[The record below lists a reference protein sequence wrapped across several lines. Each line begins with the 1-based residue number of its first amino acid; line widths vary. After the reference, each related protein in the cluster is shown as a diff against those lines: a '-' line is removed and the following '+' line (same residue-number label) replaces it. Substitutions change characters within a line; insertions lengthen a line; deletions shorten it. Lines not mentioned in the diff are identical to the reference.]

1 MERPGLLRAPWAWPL
16 LLGLLAVL
24 LWGAATAS
32 RDSWPGFVG
41 DETTYLAQAGS
52 LAFDGDLR
60 WEKRDYDRFF
70 AHWGRPPEGV
80 VLQSGDGGRTISFS
94 KPPFYAL
101 YLAPFV
107 RLSPRHGPFVANA
120 LLLALAAVVAARALG
135 KVFGA
140 KAPWWV
146 AVWVFGSVAFG
157 STFWAHPDLFLM
169 SLVALALALTV
180 GRVDTG
186 EREIGRRLAPA
197 GAGGRAATLAW
208 LAAGVLLGLV
218 AASRPVYAVLL
229 LPAALAAPSR
239 GRRAALV
246 PLLGGAALVAV
257 FALGA
262 QQATTGSWTSY
273 GAERRGFYAR
283 TGFPGVDFPA
293 TEWTANLERFGMSSW
308 TGSGEVSTGL
318 DFLPALV
325 TWNSWYQ
332 LVGRHVGLLP
342 YFLPLLLGFVGR
354 PRGAA
359 RWALLLAVAAALGG
373 LLLVRP
379 FNFWGGGAALANR
392 YFLPLYP
399 AFWFLATRRRSA
411 WWPLGAV
418 LLAAPF
424 LLPLWTA
431 PRAYLRGD
439 DGGYRFVGAAAR
451 KLLPYET
458 TQNQLKPSG
467 HEDFVHQGLWVK
479 PLDPPLGPSADGT
492 ALQLQPGRDAAVLLG
507 SEAPL
512 SAVEVLPRG
521 LGRGSLWV
529 GGLEVPAAAG
539 DGGRRRL
546 NVPLGRPRATH
557 PMWWTT
563 EPFYLYEV
571 QLRLDGVTAPVTFS
585 LRPVGAGGG

>member
-229 LPAALAAPSR
+229 LPAAPRWSRCSPSARSRRRPAAGPATAPS
-239 GRRAALV
+239 
-246 PLLGGAALVAV
+246 
-257 FALGA
+257 
-262 QQATTGSWTSY
+262 
-273 GAERRGFYAR
+273 
-283 TGFPGVDFPA
+283 
-293 TEWTANLERFGMSSW
+293 
-308 TGSGEVSTGL
+308 
-318 DFLPALV
+318 
-325 TWNSWYQ
+325 
-332 LVGRHVGLLP
+332 
-342 YFLPLLLGFVGR
+342 
-354 PRGAA
+354 
-359 RWALLLAVAAALGG
+359 AAASTPARGSRASTS
-373 LLLVRP
+373 RP
-379 FNFWGGGAALANR
+379 
-392 YFLPLYP
+392 
-399 AFWFLATRRRSA
+399 
-411 WWPLGAV
+411 
-418 LLAAPF
+418 
-424 LLPLWTA
+424 
-431 PRAYLRGD
+431 
-439 DGGYRFVGAAAR
+439 
-451 KLLPYET
+451 
-458 TQNQLKPSG
+458 PSG
-467 HEDFVHQGLWVK
+467 
-479 PLDPPLGPSADGT
+479 
-492 ALQLQPGRDAAVLLG
+492 
-507 SEAPL
+507 
-512 SAVEVLPRG
+512 PRT
-521 LGRGSLWV
+521 S
-529 GGLEVPAAAG
+529 
-539 DGGRRRL
+539 
-546 NVPLGRPRATH
+546 NVSG
-557 PMWWTT
+557 
-563 EPFYLYEV
+563 
-571 QLRLDGVTAPVTFS
+571 
-585 LRPVGAGGG
+585 